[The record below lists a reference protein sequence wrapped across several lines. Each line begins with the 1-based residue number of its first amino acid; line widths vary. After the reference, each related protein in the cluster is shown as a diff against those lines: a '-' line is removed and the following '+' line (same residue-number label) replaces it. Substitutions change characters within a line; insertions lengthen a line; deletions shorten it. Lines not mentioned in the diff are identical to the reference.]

1 MRSVML
7 PEHIPGRHEKYLDH
21 LPSPK
26 HELMG
31 KKGRQAWQCGG
42 GHVGGKCHRCR
53 EVGPVGKKGQHFPQD
68 PRNSNPPVAQLS
80 FVNASSSS
88 PLS

>member
-7 PEHIPGRHEKYLDH
+7 SEHIPGRHEKHLDH

-31 KKGRQAWQCGG
+31 KKGRKAWQCGG
-42 GHVGGKCHRCR
+42 GQVGGEGHRCR
-53 EVGPVGKKGQHFPQD
+53 EAGPVGKKGQHFPQD
-68 PRNSNPPVAQLS
+68 SWNSNPHFAHLS
-80 FVNASSSS
+80 FVSASSSS